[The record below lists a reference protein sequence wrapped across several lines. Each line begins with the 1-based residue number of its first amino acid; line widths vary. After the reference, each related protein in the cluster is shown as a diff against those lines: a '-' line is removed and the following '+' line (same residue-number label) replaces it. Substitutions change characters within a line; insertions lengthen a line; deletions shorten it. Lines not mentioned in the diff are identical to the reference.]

1 MHRVSCFI
9 LCDTCACYNKH
20 HAASPAAKRKIED
33 ATHSELLVVV
43 KRQQTQLKMLE
54 EEYKKLEQSNT
65 AEACGSAASTAIDVT
80 QSPEYTMLV
89 EKMRQLVP
97 RYKLAQQRIADL
109 EQQASNKEMSQ
120 DDHAASE
127 AFGDTIAALQTQLR
141 EVTLARDELAARASS
156 VESNQAVN
164 ATAMANVA
172 AAAASAAAATHDVG
186 SNNTIDAD
194 KWQIEAER
202 AQAEN
207 QKLVGKLREL
217 FGKYK
222 QLQQVSDDGTLTL
235 YRTLSLPAHVLRYIS
250 DYCTSTTIHH
260 FKVAI
265 QECALPYRTA
275 RQHFTLP
282 RRC

>member
-1 MHRVSCFI
+1 MNIVNTLKARAGSI
-9 LCDTCACYNKH
+9 LQGESAENAAAQQDADSPNAESKQND
-20 HAASPAAKRKIED
+20 ASPAAKRKIED
-33 ATHSELLVVV
+33 ATHSELLMVV
-43 KRQQTQLKMLE
+43 KRQQEKLKVLE
-54 EEYKKLEQSNT
+54 EEYKKVKQSSV
-65 AEACGSAASTAIDVT
+65 AEAGGSAGSTDTDVT
-80 QSPEYTMLV
+80 QSPEYMVLLD
-89 EKMRQLVP
+89 KMRQLVP

-109 EQQASNKEMSQ
+109 EQQASSKEMSQ

-156 VESNQAVN
+156 FDSNQAVN

-186 SNNTIDAD
+186 SDNTVDAD

-222 QLQQVSDDGTLTL
+222 QLQQVSDDEAFILC
-235 YRTLSLPAHVLRYIS
+235 RTHPLPALILRFVP
-250 DYCTSTTIHH
+250 DH
-260 FKVAI
+260 
-265 QECALPYRTA
+265 TA
-275 RQHFTLP
+275 P
-282 RRC
+282 

>member
-1 MHRVSCFI
+1 M
-9 LCDTCACYNKH
+9 
-20 HAASPAAKRKIED
+20 
-33 ATHSELLVVV
+33 VV
-43 KRQQTQLKMLE
+43 KRQQEKMKVLE
-54 EEYKKLEQSNT
+54 EEYKKLKQSSA
-65 AEACGSAASTAIDVT
+65 AEAGGSAGSTDTGVT
-80 QSPEYTMLV
+80 QSPEYMVLLD
-89 EKMRQLVP
+89 KMRQLVP

-156 VESNQAVN
+156 FESNQAVN

-186 SNNTIDAD
+186 SDNTVDAD

-222 QLQQVSDDGTLTL
+222 QLQQVSDDEAF
-235 YRTLSLPAHVLRYIS
+235 AHSVSYTSIACASIEVKCMS
-250 DYCTSTTIHH
+250 DYCISTTIQ
-260 FKVAI
+260 FFTVPLQA
-265 QECALPYRTA
+265 ALCQIVQQDNISPHEGTITHISLYDGRW
-275 RQHFTLP
+275 
-282 RRC
+282 